1 MDPFG
6 PGLEQQDYTKG
17 ELKDMYGTP
26 RPSMF
31 LNAKGIEDEAAYL
44 TAKQDWINNNP
55 SEYDSIC
62 QAKVSREGKY

>member
-1 MDPFG
+1 
-6 PGLEQQDYTKG
+6 
-17 ELKDMYGTP
+17 
-26 RPSMF
+26 MF